1 MAKTGKILENKK
13 KKWSKKHKIMIFL
26 TLFVVVI
33 IAALYGY
40 GSYYYQKDRQITRI
54 IAALKNPNRDLSD
67 LVQGTDPDIKI
78 TKSSLT
84 PLQTYYKKNPQ
95 QLKELT
101 KSLRNNQYDGQ
112 IQLVENGEYFL
123 VFPKYEL
130 KIKVYQPQV
139 ETNHA
144 NSRLTVNGKSYGKM
158 TGAGQNYYHNLGLV
172 FPGKYHLL
180 VNTKVAGRK
189 LKADSVVDIW
199 SDKTIDMLIKTA
211 TFRIRSV
218 PNGEV
223 YINDK
228 KVATLDKS
236 GQYIFKDYP
245 LAKNMELQIKTK
257 SDGQTISSVP
267 VNNLSQIINQQ
278 TSNTV
283 EGSTDY
289 NHEVSFLGNQNT
301 AVYQDADGNYIV
313 NPFWNGLIQAKQA
326 SSILANNFA
335 KVDPTSFVNGEKN
348 TSYKKL
354 KKEVRDLF
362 KTYKAKKWKIQVT
375 VTSILPITNNRSEVR
390 FKVVY
395 KHNKQK
401 IVASENY
408 AVFQSK
414 NNQQLI
420 EKITMK

>member
-1 MAKTGKILENKK
+1 MAKKSKILENKK
-13 KKWSKKHKIMIFL
+13 KKWSKKHKILIFL
-26 TLFVVVI
+26 TLFIVVI
-33 IAALYGY
+33 VAALYGY
-40 GSYYYQKDRQITRI
+40 GSYYYQKDKQITRI
-54 IAALKNPNRDLSD
+54 LTMLKNPNADLSN
-67 LVQGTDPDIKI
+67 LVQGTDPDINI
-78 TKSSLT
+78 TKESLE
-84 PLQTYYKKNPQ
+84 PLQNYYKKNSQ
-95 QLKELT
+95 QLKELAQ
-101 KSLRNNQYDGQ
+101 SIRNNQYDGQ

-139 ETNHA
+139 ETNNP
-144 NSRLTVNGKSYGKM
+144 NSRLTVNGQNYGTM
-158 TGAGQNYYHNLGLV
+158 TGAGQNYYQKLGLI

-199 SDKTIDMLIKTA
+199 SDKTIDMLIRTA

-218 PNGEV
+218 PKGAV

-245 LAKNMELQIKTK
+245 IAKNMELQIKTK
-257 SDGQTISSVP
+257 SNGKTISSVP
-267 VNNLSQIINQQ
+267 VTNLGQILSQQNA
-278 TSNTV
+278 NTA

-289 NHEVSFLGNQNT
+289 NHKVSYLGNKNT

-335 KVDPTSFVNGEKN
+335 KVDAASFKNGNKN

-354 KKEVRDLF
+354 KKEVTDLF

-375 VTSILPITNNRSEVR
+375 VKSILPLTNNRSEVR
-390 FKVVY
+390 FEVVY
-395 KHNKQK
+395 KHGHHK
-401 IVASENY
+401 IVASEDY
-408 AVFQSK
+408 AIFQSQ

-420 EKITMK
+420 EKIAMK